1 MIWTQMAHHN
11 FINLLIIDYDYTDIV
26 RAQILAT
33 SSASL
38 QKLPILASFNLIQ
51 VMGPLPDLL

>member
-1 MIWTQMAHHN
+1 MAHHN